1 MDPMFE
7 IVVSEGTTHPTAT
20 ITDKVGKLEEVD
32 TDEPH
37 RGGR

>member
-1 MDPMFE
+1 MFE